1 MKLVTGIP
9 EMKAL
14 AGEWKAAGRTI
25 GFVPTMGYLHEG
37 HLSLVRASKERCEAT
52 VVSIFVNPAQFG
64 PSEDFQRYPR
74 DLAKDSAMLE
84 REGVD
89 VLFVPAAE
97 AVYPPGY
104 KTYVEVRDLQ
114 DRLCGRTRP
123 GHFRG
128 VATIVLKLFNIVR
141 PDVAFFGAKD
151 AQQTVTIEKMARDLD
166 LDVEIAVCPVVRE
179 PDGLAMSS
187 RNVYLSPDER
197 AAARVLSKS
206 LAEAERLIREGE
218 RDASRVA
225 ARVKDIIAGELLAR
239 LDYAEIVEAESLE
252 PAGEVRG
259 DTLILLA
266 VYIGR
271 TRLID
276 NLRVRIEEISSC

>member
-1 MKLVTGIP
+1 MKTVTGIP
-9 EMKAL
+9 GMKAL
-14 AGEWKAAGRTI
+14 TAEWRAAGKTI

-37 HLSLVRASKERCEAT
+37 HLSLVRESRRRCGAT

-64 PSEDFQRYPR
+64 PSEDLQRYPR

-128 VATIVLKLFNIVR
+128 VATVVLKLFNIVR
-141 PDVAFFGAKD
+141 PHVAFFGAKD
-151 AQQTVTIEKMARDLD
+151 AQQTVIIEKMARDLD
-166 LDVEIAVCPVVRE
+166 LDVEIAVCPIVRE

-206 LAEAERLIREGE
+206 LTEAERLIREGE
-218 RDASRVA
+218 RDASRIVG
-225 ARVKDIIAGELLAR
+225 RMKDTIAGEPLAR

-252 PAGEVRG
+252 PVVEVRG
-259 DTLILLA
+259 GTLILLA